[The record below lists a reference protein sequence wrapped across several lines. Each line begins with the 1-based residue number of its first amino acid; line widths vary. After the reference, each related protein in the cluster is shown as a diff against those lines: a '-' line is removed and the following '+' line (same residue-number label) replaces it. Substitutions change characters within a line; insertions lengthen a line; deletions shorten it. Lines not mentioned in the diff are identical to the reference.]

1 MTLNEKIY
9 GRFVIDFFDDGE
21 AMGIKDYAHIDPDTP
36 KAQQQALSKIFN
48 CLHKNYPMLIIAE
61 TEQMQKDKKQ

>member
-1 MTLNEKIY
+1 
-9 GRFVIDFFDDGE
+9 
-21 AMGIKDYAHIDPDTP
+21 MGIKDYAHIDPDTP

-61 TEQMQKDKKQ
+61 TEQMQKDRKQ